1 MQDMHMWR
9 GKLNAWLNKLV
20 PSLFVLLLFLH
31 QLLNCSLVR
40 DSLVTEYIFTA
51 LIGANTSTNR
61 YRHVDLDLL
70 IYFRLTSSWGVINL
84 PLNRHLTLWE
94 VTWDTTLHRH
104 STRHKTFWRPVPF
117 WSCTW
122 KEGKLDSTICPKRHQ
137 ALPSGNWLVT
147 WVTANTHKTREVGDK
162 WQDTNYWI
170 VISLDNI
177 FVGIWY
183 VHTGSL
189 NCQCSKFQSNRV
201 KNEFH

>member
-1 MQDMHMWR
+1 MQGYITVVMQDMHMWR

-84 PLNRHLTLWE
+84 PLNRHLTPWE

-104 STRHKTFWRPVPF
+104 STRHKTYRRPVPF

-122 KEGKLDSTICPKRHQ
+122 REAGQHHLSKTAPGSTLRQ
-137 ALPSGNWLVT
+137 L
-147 WVTANTHKTREVGDK
+147 THDV
-162 WQDTNYWI
+162 
-170 VISLDNI
+170 S
-177 FVGIWY
+177 
-183 VHTGSL
+183 H
-189 NCQCSKFQSNRV
+189 CQHS
-201 KNEFH
+201 